1 MWFSLAL
8 VILGV
13 VYDNFSYVE
22 NIINPRLYG
31 VLLIGIG
38 IVVAVLRFVTSKDEA
53 FEMITRASP
62 FLRSLEGARLQGG
75 PKETTFNNLMFV
87 EDVTKPAEIDL
98 ENPEDEKL
106 RALSEGLLNGD

>member
-31 VLLIGIG
+31 VLLIAIG
-38 IVVAVLRFVTSKDEA
+38 IVVAVLRFVT
-53 FEMITRASP
+53 TLP
-62 FLRSLEGARLQGG
+62 LED
-75 PKETTFNNLMFV
+75 K
-87 EDVTKPAEIDL
+87 
-98 ENPEDEKL
+98 
-106 RALSEGLLNGD
+106 